1 MESCVKKV
9 RCRREAGMTL
19 IEIMIVLAI
28 IALVGGVVGVNVFN
42 RLEQANVDTAKTQI
56 RAFQS
61 ALANYRR
68 DKGKYPSEGDGLGAL
83 LKGGYIADAGGQNVS
98 EVPKD
103 PWGRDYLY
111 KVPGP
116 SGKEYEII
124 SLGKDGQD
132 GGEAET
138 PDADISSAN

>member
-1 MESCVKKV
+1 MNILTKKFG
-9 RCRREAGMTL
+9 RRRERGMTL

-56 RAFQS
+56 RGFQS

-68 DKGKYPSEGDGLGAL
+68 DKGKFPGESEGLAAL
-83 LKGGYIADAGGQNVS
+83 LKGGYIGDASGQSIS
-98 EVPKD
+98 EVPQD
-103 PWGRDYLY
+103 PWGHDYIY
-111 KVPGP
+111 KVPGTN
-116 SGKEYEII
+116 GKDYEII
-124 SLGKDGQD
+124 SLGKDGQE
-132 GGEAET
+132 GGEPDT

>member
-1 MESCVKKV
+1 MNHK
-9 RCRREAGMTL
+9 GMTL

-56 RAFQS
+56 RGFQS

-68 DKGKYPSEGDGLGAL
+68 DKGKYPPEGEGLGAL
-83 LKGGYIADAGGQNVS
+83 LKGGYIGDASGQSVS

-103 PWGRDYLY
+103 PWGRDYQY
-111 KVPGP
+111 RVPGP
-116 SGKEYEII
+116 NGKDYEIV
-124 SLGKDGQD
+124 SLGKDGQE
-132 GGEAET
+132 GGDPDST
-138 PDADISSAN
+138 DADISSATK

>member
-1 MESCVKKV
+1 MNIFTKNIK
-9 RCRREAGMTL
+9 RRRERGMTL

-42 RLEQANVDTAKTQI
+42 RLERANVDTAKTQI
-56 RAFQS
+56 RGFQS

-68 DKGKYPSEGDGLGAL
+68 DKGKYPSESEGLGAL
-83 LKGGYIADAGGQNVS
+83 LKGGYIADASGQSIS

-103 PWGRDYLY
+103 PWGRDYMY
-111 KVPGP
+111 KVPGTN
-116 SGKEYEII
+116 GKEYEII

-132 GGEAET
+132 GGDPDT
-138 PDADISSAN
+138 PDEDISSAK